1 MIGIIGAME
10 IEVNALKGRLSNAR
24 KEKISGIEF
33 VLGTLYEKEVVVA
46 ACGVGKV
53 FAAVAAEAMILKY
66 NPEIIVNSGVAGALS
81 KELGIADIVVATDVV
96 QHDMNTTPL
105 GDPPGFLSG
114 INKVFIPCSKKA
126 SMLLCKASQALGISP
141 LEGRIASG
149 DLFVSTIKQKRNV
162 AEKFSAVACEM
173 EGASI
178 GHVCYVNNVDFAVI
192 RSISDSLSD
201 DSHMEYPEF
210 LKIAAENSIKIM
222 DKFIALY

>member
-10 IEVNALKGRLSNAR
+10 IEVNALKSRLYNAK

-33 VLGTLYEKEVVVA
+33 VSGKLYEKDVVVA
-46 ACGVGKV
+46 SCGVGKV

-66 NPEIIVNSGVAGALS
+66 SPDVIINSGVAGSLS
-81 KELGIADIVVATDVV
+81 ENIGIADIVIASDVV

-114 INKVFIPCSKKA
+114 INIVNIPASKKA
-126 SMLLCKASQALGISP
+126 SDLLRKASEELGIFP
-141 LEGRIASG
+141 FDGRIASG
-149 DLFVSTIKQKRNV
+149 DLFVSNINQKRKI
-162 AEKFSAVACEM
+162 AEKFSAIACEM

-178 GHVCYVNNVDFAVI
+178 GHVCYINNVDFSVI

-201 DSHMEYPEF
+201 ESNLEYPEF
-210 LKIAAENSIKIM
+210 LKIAAEKSIKIM
-222 DKFIALY
+222 DKFIEIY